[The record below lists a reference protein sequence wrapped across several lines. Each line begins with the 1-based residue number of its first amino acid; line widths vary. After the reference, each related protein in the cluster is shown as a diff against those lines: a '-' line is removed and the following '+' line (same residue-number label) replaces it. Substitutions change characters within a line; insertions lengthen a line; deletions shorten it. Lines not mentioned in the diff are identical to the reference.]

1 MEEERRVINGEM
13 FSAIVGLTLLI
24 MSSRE
29 SRRRRQQP
37 QQ

>member
-1 MEEERRVINGEM
+1 MEQEERRVINGSM
-13 FSAIVGLTLLI
+13 LSAIVRLTLLI

-29 SRRRRQQP
+29 RQRRQP